1 MDIDTYPWAQ
11 TLASGRN
18 TVADGPIDTYPLSPM
33 QLGIVADS
41 PLAGGPSLDAIQVDC
56 VLEPGLDVDILAAAW
71 QRAADRHDALRT
83 AFRIDGDGEVRQEL
97 YPLMPFPITV
107 VTGDWDSFLRAD
119 RARGFR
125 VDRLPLVRGAV
136 RRESDAVR
144 FLLTFHHSVLDGRS
158 LLLLLREVFATYDAL
173 RDGTVPDLPPA
184 VPYRAFIDWLSTRN
198 GTAERDFWRA
208 TLADLP
214 GPTLIA
220 GDRGEASG
228 VRHAEHDR
236 RLTEELSEGLRE
248 VARECGCTLNTVMQA
263 AWAVLLGRCLG
274 REDVVFGAVRSV
286 RRDTVPGSD
295 TMIGL
300 MLNTLP
306 VRARVGA
313 SSTVRELLVALRGQ
327 AVGVR
332 DHQHASLMEIQ
343 RDATAAG
350 ERLFDTLVVYE
361 NFLLDAALRAQGDAW
376 TDRRFRVLRQ
386 PNYPLVL
393 QVFAERAV
401 LLKLLHD
408 ESRFPAGSV
417 AGYAEHLHEILTA
430 IAANPDRP
438 LADLAALP
446 PGQVARAVIR
456 PAAGRGHPDLS
467 TVVAER
473 ATAAPDAV
481 AVDAGMHEVSWS
493 ELDRWAW
500 RVAGALGA
508 AGCVTGTVVALHA
521 ESAPGTAAGLIGI
534 LRTGAACLLLDPE
547 TPPERRVELADRAGA
562 TMLLAGS
569 DATGAWPARLAVVS
583 ADAAPDVP
591 VLPSVI
597 RATAAAVLLDAAG
610 ADSPPAPVVL
620 ARSVL
625 ADLGGR
631 AAALPGLTPADVV
644 AWRAVGPTAWLLE
657 VCAALFSGAVLCSA
671 TARMRGATVAFAGG
685 ADVAELGVWA
695 AAHGSRLRAAVV
707 AGRDRVR
714 LPFPVHCLAGPVEA
728 GYPVNGTT
736 STHTSES
743 TVGAYTVDDLG
754 RLTPAGHTG
763 RLCLTGAGLAIGYA
777 GDPAHTA
784 DRFRPDPFGDRP
796 GARVFLDDEVARV
809 TPKGDLELAASPAD
823 AVRAEPNVADA
834 AVTTVDGRR
843 VAVVVPAPGA
853 TIVPAVLLRRTRATS
868 TGRQSIGGVVVVPR
882 LPRTG
887 AGGVDADALVGLAA
901 AAPPVDDHPDD
912 RMVCGR
918 IAAIWAEVLGCGPD
932 EERELATG
940 DRDFFELGGHS
951 LFAVSAALRVS
962 EAFGVEIPAR
972 WIFDAPTVPEFAARL
987 T

>member
-1 MDIDTYPWAQ
+1 M
-11 TLASGRN
+11 
-18 TVADGPIDTYPLSPM
+18 ADGPIDTYPLSPM

-41 PLAGGPSLDAIQVDC
+41 PLAGGPSLDVVQLDC
-56 VLEPGLDVDILAAAW
+56 ALESDLDANLFAAAW

-83 AFRIDGDGEVRQEL
+83 AFRIGGDGEVRQEL
-97 YPLMPFPITV
+97 YPPMPFPITV
-107 VTGDWDSFLRAD
+107 VAGDWESFLRAD

-125 VDRLPLVRGAV
+125 VDQLPLVRGAV
-136 RRESDAVR
+136 RREADGVR

-173 RDGTVPDLPPA
+173 RTGTAPDLPPV
-184 VPYRAFIDWLSTRN
+184 VPYRAFIDWLSTRD

-208 TLADLP
+208 MLTDLP

-228 VRHAEHDR
+228 VRHAEHDLQ
-236 RLTEELSEGLRE
+236 LTEDLSAGLRE

-263 AWAVLLGRCLG
+263 AWAALIGRCDG

-306 VRARVGA
+306 VRARVDA

-327 AVGVR
+327 AVRVR

-343 RDATAAG
+343 RDAAAAG

-361 NFLLDAALRAQGDAW
+361 NFLLDAALRAQGGAW
-376 TDRRFRVLRQ
+376 TDRRFRLLRQ

-408 ESRFPAGSV
+408 ESRFPAGAV

-430 IAANPDRP
+430 IAADPDRP

-446 PGQVARAVIR
+446 AGQVARAVIR

-473 ATAAPDAV
+473 ATAAPNAV
-481 AVDAGMHEVSWS
+481 AVDAGTREVSWS

-500 RVAGALGA
+500 RVADALGA
-508 AGCVTGTVVALHA
+508 AGCVRGTVVALHA
-521 ESAPGTAAGLIGI
+521 EAAPRTAAGLLGI

-547 TPPERRVELADRAGA
+547 SPQERRVALADRAGA

-569 DATGAWPARLAVVS
+569 DATGAWPARLPMVD
-583 ADAAPDVP
+583 ADDAPDVP
-591 VLPSVI
+591 VLPSVV
-597 RATAAAVLLDAAG
+597 RATSAAVLLDAAG
-610 ADSPPAPVVL
+610 EDSPPAPVVL
-620 ARSVL
+620 PRSAL
-625 ADLGGR
+625 ADLAGR

-644 AWRAVGPTAWLLE
+644 AWRAAGPAAWLLE
-657 VCAALFSGAVLCSA
+657 VCAALFSGAVLQA
-671 TARMRGATVAFAGG
+671 ETARMRATVAFAGG

-736 STHTSES
+736 STHTSEPAVGS
-743 TVGAYTVDDLG
+743 AGAYTVDDLG
-754 RLTPAGHTG
+754 RLMPAGHTG

-777 GDPAHTA
+777 GDPARTA
-784 DRFRPDPFGDRP
+784 DRFRPDPFGDRR
-796 GARVFLDDEVARV
+796 GARVFLGDEVARV
-809 TPKGDLELAASPAD
+809 TPDGDLELAASPAD
-823 AVRAEPNVADA
+823 AVSAEPNVADA
-834 AVTTVDGRR
+834 AVTMVDGRR

-868 TGRQSIGGVVVVPR
+868 TGRQPLGGVVVVPR

-887 AGGVDADALVGLAA
+887 AGGVDPDALAGLAA
-901 AAPPVDDHPDD
+901 AAPAVAEDPDD
-912 RMVCGR
+912 QGVRGR
-918 IAAIWAEVLGCGPD
+918 IAAIWADVLGCGPD
-932 EERELATG
+932 EQRELAAG

-951 LFAVSAALRVS
+951 LFAVSAALRIS
-962 EAFGVEIPAR
+962 EAFGVEVPAR